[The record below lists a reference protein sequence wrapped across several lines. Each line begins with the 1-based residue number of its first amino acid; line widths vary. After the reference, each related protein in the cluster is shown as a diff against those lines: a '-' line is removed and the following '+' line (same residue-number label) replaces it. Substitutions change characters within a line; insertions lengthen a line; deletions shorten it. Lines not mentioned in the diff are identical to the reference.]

1 MLGRSG
7 STCRQAEAT
16 KLGVSMVRT
25 SAQVLL
31 LSASSYVVVGRR
43 VTPMIYRQVS
53 VKWPK
58 SIAVETSSCLGRS
71 GSACRQAGATK
82 LGMGMA
88 RGWV

>member
-1 MLGRSG
+1 MGLGAAVVRLIVPYQRS
-7 STCRQAEAT
+7 A
-16 KLGVSMVRT
+16 
-25 SAQVLL
+25 
-31 LSASSYVVVGRR
+31 GRR
-43 VTPMIYRQVS
+43 HYLPPSY

>member
-1 MLGRSG
+1 
-7 STCRQAEAT
+7 
-16 KLGVSMVRT
+16 
-25 SAQVLL
+25 
-31 LSASSYVVVGRR
+31 
-43 VTPMIYRQVS
+43 MIYRQVS

-58 SIAVETSSCLGRS
+58 AIAVETSSCLGRS

>member
-1 MLGRSG
+1 MGLG
-7 STCRQAEAT
+7 AA
-16 KLGVSMVRT
+16 VVRLI
-25 SAQVLL
+25 VPIK
-31 LSASSYVVVGRR
+31 GRR
-43 VTPMIYRQVS
+43 GADMIYRQVS

-82 LGMGMA
+82 LGTGMA